1 MLTTILA
8 GFYERDIRKM
18 IEEVKLF
25 KHETDLW
32 RVQGSIKNSA
42 GNLVLHIIGG
52 TNHFFGATLAKT
64 GYVRNRELEFSKKD
78 TAKEELIA
86 ELEALVPLV
95 TNTLIALTPEK
106 LDADYPLLFDGMKRS
121 TAYIL
126 VQLLGHLDYHLGQVN
141 YIRRM
146 FE

>member
-1 MLTTILA
+1 MLTTILT

-25 KHETDLW
+25 QHEADLW

-64 GYVRNRELEFSKKD
+64 GYLRNRELEFSRKD
-78 TAKEELIA
+78 VAKEELVA
-86 ELEALVPLV
+86 GLEALVPLV
-95 TNTLIALTPEK
+95 STTLLALTPEQ

-121 TAYIL
+121 TAYIT